1 MLFALI
7 CIVAIFGAGIL
18 LFSTVGLAI
27 ALIGALFMGISV
39 TVIKLFILPRFEA
52 RDRLRL
58 ANDNIR
64 ITPERLEV
72 RYDGYKKG
80 YVIDCF
86 YTSPETGRKFV
97 FSTPPFAA
105 DPTPYLFDAKI
116 LVIANRVDYS
126 NYYIDMNGLENIV
139 K

>member
-1 MLFALI
+1 MLFLIVLIIAALGGLTFAALGLGLV
-7 CIVAIFGAGIL
+7 VA
-18 LFSTVGLAI
+18 V
-27 ALIGALFMGISV
+27 IGGLFMGISV
-39 TVIKLFILPRFEA
+39 TVIKLFILPRFEE
-52 RDRLRL
+52 RERLRL

-72 RYDGYKKG
+72 RYDGYKNG

-97 FSTPPFAA
+97 FSTPPFAN
-105 DPTPYLFDAKI
+105 DPTPYLFDAK
-116 LVIANRVDYS
+116 LSVVANRVDYS
-126 NYYIDMNGLENIV
+126 NYYIEMNGLDNIV

>member
-1 MLFALI
+1 MLFLIVLIIAALGGLTFAALGLGLV
-7 CIVAIFGAGIL
+7 VA
-18 LFSTVGLAI
+18 V
-27 ALIGALFMGISV
+27 IGGLFMGISV
-39 TVIKLFILPRFEA
+39 TVIKLFILPRFEE
-52 RDRLRL
+52 RERLRL

-72 RYDGYKKG
+72 RYDGYKNG

-97 FSTPPFAA
+97 FSTPPFAN
-105 DPTPYLFDAKI
+105 DPTPYLFEAK
-116 LVIANRVDYS
+116 LSAVANRVDYS
-126 NYYIDMNGLENIV
+126 NYYIEMNGLDNIV

>member
-1 MLFALI
+1 MLFLIVLIIAALGGLTFAALGLGLV
-7 CIVAIFGAGIL
+7 VA
-18 LFSTVGLAI
+18 V
-27 ALIGALFMGISV
+27 IGGLFMGISV
-39 TVIKLFILPRFEA
+39 TVIKLFILPRFEE
-52 RDRLRL
+52 RERLRL

-72 RYDGYKKG
+72 RYDGYKNG

-97 FSTPPFAA
+97 FSTPPFAN
-105 DPTPYLFDAKI
+105 DPTPYLFEAK
-116 LVIANRVDYS
+116 LSVVANRVDYS
-126 NYYIDMNGLENIV
+126 NYYIEMNGLDNIV

>member
-1 MLFALI
+1 MLFLIVLIIAALGGLTFAALGLGLV
-7 CIVAIFGAGIL
+7 VA
-18 LFSTVGLAI
+18 V
-27 ALIGALFMGISV
+27 IGGLFMGISV
-39 TVIKLFILPRFEA
+39 TVIKLFILPRFEE
-52 RDRLRL
+52 RERLRL

-72 RYDGYKKG
+72 RYDGYTNG

-97 FSTPPFAA
+97 FSTPPFAN
-105 DPTPYLFDAKI
+105 DPTPYLFDAK
-116 LVIANRVDYS
+116 LSVVANRVDYS
-126 NYYIDMNGLENIV
+126 NYYIEMNGLDNIV

>member
-1 MLFALI
+1 MLFLIVLIIAALGGLTFAALGLGLV
-7 CIVAIFGAGIL
+7 VA
-18 LFSTVGLAI
+18 V
-27 ALIGALFMGISV
+27 IGGLFMGISV
-39 TVIKLFILPRFEA
+39 TVIKLFILPRFEE
-52 RDRLRL
+52 RERLRL

-72 RYDGYKKG
+72 RYDGYKNG

-105 DPTPYLFDAKI
+105 DPTPYLFDAK
-116 LVIANRVDYS
+116 LSVVANRVDYS
-126 NYYIDMNGLENIV
+126 NYYIEMNGLDNIV